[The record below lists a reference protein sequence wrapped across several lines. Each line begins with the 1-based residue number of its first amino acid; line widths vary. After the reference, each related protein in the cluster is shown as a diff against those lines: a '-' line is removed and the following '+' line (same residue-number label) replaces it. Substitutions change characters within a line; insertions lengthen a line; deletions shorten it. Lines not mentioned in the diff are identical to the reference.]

1 MSGENNRP
9 EPIHLKEEE
18 LLGKLPEKIGNVTLN
33 YQYYPGEDLYSDG
46 SIEDELLDIPRY
58 LFQLRLLNVIRL
70 FLSKEHA
77 LRY

>member
-46 SIEDELLDIPRY
+46 TIEDELLEIVKNASRVEYPAIIEERK
-58 LFQLRLLNVIRL
+58 
-70 FLSKEHA
+70 S
-77 LRY
+77 